1 VGRLSDGRPHG
12 LGALGGRLPI
22 EIYALEATLVEQL
35 GQANADLKRRVSRG
49 KTCPEP
55 RAIAQL
61 GPINQVIDLV
71 GTIGTI
77 VLSVFK

>member
-1 VGRLSDGRPHG
+1 
-12 LGALGGRLPI
+12 
-22 EIYALEATLVEQL
+22 LVEQL

-61 GPINQVIDLV
+61 GPISQVIDLV

-77 VLSVFK
+77 VLSVFR